1 MAPLQSDEARFS
13 INIRCSFL
21 SLISIY
27 LFRISKGIGMT
38 TPASRNS
45 VRRKEQFEQESAF
58 VAILGGMDD
67 PEIDLGSTW
76 RLV

>member
-1 MAPLQSDEARFS
+1 
-13 INIRCSFL
+13 
-21 SLISIY
+21 
-27 LFRISKGIGMT
+27 MT

-76 RLV
+76 RLL